1 MGRSR
6 FLICLPARLC
16 ALVFSLGEFLYT
28 GILAVVLWLALVRNE
43 ECT

>member
-1 MGRSR
+1 MGRKPLPHLSTR
-6 FLICLPARLC
+6 TALRSCLL
-16 ALVFSLGEFLYT
+16 LGGILYT